1 MHVTNN
7 PWYSS
12 TTNGGVAHI
21 ITNRNRSKIYG
32 NKIYLKNGQ
41 SFEIELFNP
50 TKSKLLAKIKINGEY
65 ISDSGIVLK
74 PGERVYLERFI
85 DSNNKLVFETYSVE
99 DSNEVKKAI
108 EENGKVEIEFYPEN
122 VSSGNNI
129 TWTTNY
135 PGYYNINETG
145 GSYYRGSD
153 ITFTSD
159 SSIGNTAY
167 FSQSL
172 SSNAV
177 NANLKSIETD
187 RVEKGNES
195 NQNLEYVNGDF
206 SWFTKNTVSYQIL
219 PESSKPIESNE
230 IRSYCTSCGTRKKK
244 ASWKFCPSCGE
255 KL

>member
-12 TTNGGVAHI
+12 TSNGGVAHI
-21 ITNRNRSKIYG
+21 TTNRNRSKIYG

-41 SFEIELFNP
+41 NFEIELFNP

-99 DSNEVKKAI
+99 DSNEARKAI

-122 VSSGNNI
+122 VSSGSNI

-135 PGYYNINETG
+135 PSYYNINETG
-145 GSYYRGSD
+145 GTYYRGSD

-159 SSIGNTAY
+159 PAIGNTAY
-167 FSQSL
+167 FSQTL
-172 SSNAV
+172 SSNNI
-177 NANLKSIETD
+177 NANLKSVETG

-195 NQNLEYVNGDF
+195 SQNLEYVNGDF
-206 SWFTKNTVSYQIL
+206 SWFTKNTVFYQIL
-219 PESSKPIESNE
+219 PESSKPIESKE

>member
-21 ITNRNRSKIYG
+21 TTNRNRSKIYG

-108 EENGKVEIEFYPEN
+108 EENGKVEVEFYPEN

-135 PGYYNINETG
+135 PGYYNINKTY

-177 NANLKSIETD
+177 NANLKSIETG